1 MDTFPAAIL
10 QIISG
15 TSNGLMRLG
24 PFSSSFLC
32 SRSIACKLPMP
43 EPMAVPTRYGSSFSM
58 SMPESRSA
66 SFAAATAYWENNSIR
81 FAALK
86 SMKFL
91 PSKPFTSAAMW
102 HLNPSVS
109 NLVIGANPVFPSF
122 TESQNCATLSPVGVI
137 APIPVTTTLLPI
149 ISSLSGTAAACRP
162 AARRLLDGHAAV
174 YGKYLPCDIIRLTGC
189 KEYCHIRNIFWR
201 SDPL

>member
-1 MDTFPAAIL
+1 MLALAAGNAAFPAW
-10 QIISG
+10 G
-15 TSNGLMRLG
+15 TFLFSL
-24 PFSSSFLC
+24 PFALFSLW
-32 SRSIACKLPMP
+32 AGWL
-43 EPMAVPTRYGSSFSM
+43 ADRY
-58 SMPESRSA
+58 P
-66 SFAAATAYWENNSIR
+66 
-81 FAALK
+81 K
-86 SMKFL
+86 K
-91 PSKPFTSAAMW
+91 
-102 HLNPSVS
+102 